1 MRKKIIANYALDF
14 GGKPCL
20 NSKHWHFGLM
30 CVRKMLLNIR
40 RLLCVFILLNA
51 TSAFAASDD
60 AALMQLQQQWAVIK
74 YQISDH
80 AQQKEEITSLMHQ
93 AADLAKAHP
102 NKAEPMIWQAIIEAT
117 KAGIDSNFGSLLL
130 IQQARD
136 LLLQADK
143 INPKALHGL
152 GAATLGSLYAQAP
165 KPPLSFG
172 NIDLAKEYLEKAI
185 VLAPN
190 SLDANLFY
198 GSYLHQTGDDAKA
211 REILTHALTAPVQ
224 NNNEVADQGRR
235 AEIQK
240 LLEDIGDQE

>member
-117 KAGIDSNFGSLLL
+117 KAGIDSKISRGTFSAAFL
-130 IQQARD
+130 IQCLNAMGIRNF
-136 LLLQADK
+136 
-143 INPKALHGL
+143 NPEIE
-152 GAATLGSLYAQAP
+152 
-165 KPPLSFG
+165 
-172 NIDLAKEYLEKAI
+172 IDLVLQEPI
-185 VLAPN
+185 VVYQSKSN
-190 SLDANLFY
+190 RS
-198 GSYLHQTGDDAKA
+198 KI
-211 REILTHALTAPVQ
+211 R
-224 NNNEVADQGRR
+224 
-235 AEIQK
+235 
-240 LLEDIGDQE
+240 